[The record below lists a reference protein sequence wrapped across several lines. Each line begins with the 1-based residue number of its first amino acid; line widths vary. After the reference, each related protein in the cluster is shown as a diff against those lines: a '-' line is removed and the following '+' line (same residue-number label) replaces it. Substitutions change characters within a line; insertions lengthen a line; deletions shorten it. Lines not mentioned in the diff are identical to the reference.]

1 MKKYIM
7 KRVLTGLLAVIVVF
21 TFNFVIIRTAPGDPV
36 RILAGRDNP
45 SQEMMDALYEKY
57 GLNEPIHVQLIAYLK
72 NVLKGDFEDSIM
84 YGEPVL
90 NLIAATMGPSLL
102 LALTASFLALI
113 IGTFLGLYASQREG
127 SKIDVFLSGISY
139 MLNSMPSFW
148 LGLMIIM
155 VFATRLGLF
164 PTSGM
169 MDMRKNYTGIKYV
182 LDVIKHLVLPVGT
195 LTLIQ
200 IPIYFKISKS
210 SAIQVLAE
218 DFIVTFRAA
227 GVSEEKIFR
236 KYVFKNAILPTITI
250 FGISLAYI
258 VTGSALVETVFGW
271 PGMGRLMLDAIM
283 RRDYPLLMTIYL
295 MLSVAIATMM
305 IITDLVYAYID
316 PRIRYK

>member
-57 GLNEPIHVQLIAYLK
+57 GLNEPIHVQLVAYLK

-127 SKIDVFLSGISY
+127 SKIDIFLSGISY